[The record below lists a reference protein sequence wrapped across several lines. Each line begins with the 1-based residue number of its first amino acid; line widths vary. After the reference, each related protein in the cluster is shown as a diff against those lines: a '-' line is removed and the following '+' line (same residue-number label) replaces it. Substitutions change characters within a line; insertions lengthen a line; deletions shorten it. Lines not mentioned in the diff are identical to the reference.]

1 MEVITEANEY
11 EYLMKVLFKSF
22 LMVCSTLL
30 CYLSHMTIFQ
40 SADDLLLTLCSFQDG
55 LSHSVSDQNTS
66 EFARSFIIRPTTNPK
81 TPGTLYLI
89 SVNQWLL
96 KYQYLYCRNAQNA
109 IFKLGWVHG

>member
-1 MEVITEANEY
+1 
-11 EYLMKVLFKSF
+11 MKVLFKSF
-22 LMVCSTLL
+22 LMVCSSLL

-55 LSHSVSDQNTS
+55 LTHSVSDQNTS

-81 TPGTLYLI
+81 TPGTIFNI
-89 SVNQWLL
+89 SEPVVVQISI
-96 KYQYLYCRNAQNA
+96 YIYCRNAQNA